1 MTIFEK
7 TRILFR
13 YYLAVFRWEWRVLR
27 RRIKSLFERDDDGDD
42 VIMSQPNR
50 FTWETYDPND
60 PDKELFDALDKLDKM
75 FDEADRKVALQNK
88 QNNKH

>member
-7 TRILFR
+7 ASILFR

-27 RRIKSLFERDDDGDD
+27 RKIKSLFERDDDGDD

-60 PDKELFDALDKLDKM
+60 PDKELFDDLDRAGKLI
-75 FDEADRKVALQNK
+75 DEIKRKHNIKL
-88 QNNKH
+88 